1 MRWRRRSRRRI
12 LLRCRIYFK
21 AINSLRLNCDF
32 EIHRSQSWHNVLL
45 FTHNVIHTNQ
55 TFQATHCIVSMAW
68 QSHSCCTKSTDL
80 ECLTKTKVPRVA
92 QKCSEFFYI
101 VLAWSESPK
110 QFVIVVHFALLN
122 GPKMTRIQIELKLD
136 TNAKCETKRH
146 IWGVFV
152 LQKGSHNF
160 DIGTWSNSFMVLWG
174 AFEEGTVSNYQ
185 VIWLYSSELF
195 SQKNLAI

>member
-12 LLRCRIYFK
+12 LLRCRQYFK

-80 ECLTKTKVPRVA
+80 ECLSKTKVPRVA
-92 QKCSEFFYI
+92 QKCSEFLI
-101 VLAWSESPK
+101 G
-110 QFVIVVHFALLN
+110 
-122 GPKMTRIQIELKLD
+122 GPKAICYCCSFCTVKWSKNDPNSNWTKIGHKREMWNKTPYLRSVC
-136 TNAKCETKRH
+136 TTKRVTQF
-146 IWGVFV
+146 W
-152 LQKGSHNF
+152 
-160 DIGTWSNSFMVLWG
+160 
-174 AFEEGTVSNYQ
+174 YR
-185 VIWLYSSELF
+185 
-195 SQKNLAI
+195 NLK